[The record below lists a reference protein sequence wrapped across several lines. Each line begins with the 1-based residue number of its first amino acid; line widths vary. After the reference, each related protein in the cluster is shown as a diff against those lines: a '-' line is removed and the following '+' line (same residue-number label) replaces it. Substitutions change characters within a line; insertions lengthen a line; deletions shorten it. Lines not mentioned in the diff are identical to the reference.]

1 MVKRSKGAF
10 NGRTRK
16 LKGKGQVTVAQIVRT
31 FNVGDNVVVSPRAR
45 WEGLPHLRYSGRQG
59 RIIEKRGTCYIVEVK
74 DYSTKKRIVVG
85 PVHLKM
91 ASSA

>member
-16 LKGKGQVTVAQIVRT
+16 LKGKSTVTVAQIVRT
-31 FNVGDNVVVSPRAR
+31 FKVGDKVLVNPKAR
-45 WEGLPHLRYSGRQG
+45 WEGMPHLRYSGRQG
-59 RIIEKRGTCYIVEVK
+59 TIIERRGKSYVVEVG
-74 DYSTKKRIVVG
+74 DYSVKKRIICG

-91 ASSA
+91 AS